1 MEMLMSLQG
10 YLRQVSP
17 IQESQVNHLEKIQK
31 LLSEKVAKLPQ
42 EKGLDVDTL
51 VQAEESS
58 VSTQMYEAAGV
69 IVGMEGKN
77 LTKSKLTNVMGHNQ
91 FSPIAKA
98 WIEDFLKVHSNK
110 EALDA
115 LLNWMVLIG
124 GAVADVH
131 SGVFKDFIHRTVDK
145 EYKGKGKAPTTFQI
159 SAADK
164 PNTADAIFITNGT
177 RQDVFNAFST
187 IARLREKDQS
197 SRVKTTKKGL
207 ITLLDEK
214 GKEIVS
220 YYQISLKKA
229 FAKARVGRATAFI
242 NKNYLGGISSASVT
256 DARGFVQRNS
266 SYDHNQ
272 GEMVEG
278 FFGDA
283 LSKFKDVV
291 SGGFKNFAG
300 WAKVKYT
307 KITKVLI
314 GLSVKLANQKIKR
327 NRGMKSI
334 TNILKVAQLNE
345 SSLTS
350 FLGEKK
356 SPNIEVTK
364 KLLTE
369 FKTLSQFVKNDEI
382 NKLHKENMNLMSS
395 LNAKFAVPGRK
406 VLPIL
411 MLPNE
416 NAGLV
421 DMVSIGNEIDKVIK
435 SKLGD
440 IITKADIYVAL
451 KVGMNYSANTAIFA
465 ILKSIER
472 NELDYKNLS
481 QALFAFSAE
490 IESEVK
496 FGNTSLPLVIVY
508 GGEDKKA
515 IVLGTRSDYKDEKT
529 SELSTK
535 GLEVNNFPVAIF
547 SVDKAKA
554 GKTKQLYNVIK
565 IKMVSDFKE
574 VGGKP
579 EPIYLMFEL
588 IADQSRSFS
597 FKIEGNKYEDKT
609 KAMS

>member
-10 YLRQVSP
+10 YLRQISP

-42 EKGLDVDTL
+42 EKGLDVDSL
-51 VQAEESS
+51 VSAEGSP
-58 VSTQMYEAAGV
+58 VPTQMYEAAGV
-69 IVGMEGKN
+69 IVGMVGKDLN
-77 LTKSKLTNVMGHNQ
+77 KSKLTKVMGHNQ
-91 FSPIAKA
+91 FSPIAKK

-131 SGVFKDFIHRTVDK
+131 SGVFKDFIHKDVNKYYDNS
-145 EYKGKGKAPTTFQI
+145 PSTFQI
-159 SAADK
+159 PTAEKA
-164 PNTADAIFITNGT
+164 NTADVVFITKGNSSALLNT
-177 RQDVFNAFST
+177 LKQISKLSD
-187 IARLREKDQS
+187 KQQS
-197 SRVKTTKKGL
+197 SRVQTTKKGL
-207 ITLLDEK
+207 VTLLDEK
-214 GKEIVS
+214 GREIVS

-229 FAKARVGRATAFI
+229 FAKARVGRATTFV
-242 NKNYLGGISSASVT
+242 NKNYAGGVSLGSPTG
-256 DARGFVQRNS
+256 ARGYVQKSNEEL
-266 SYDHNQ
+266 Q
-272 GEMVEG
+272 IEG

-291 SGGFKNFAG
+291 SGGFKNFVG
-300 WAKVKYT
+300 WVKKKYT
-307 KITKVLI
+307 RVAQVLV
-314 GLSVKLANQKIKR
+314 GVSVKLSNQMIKR

-345 SSLTS
+345 STLTS

-364 KLLTE
+364 TLEKE
-369 FKTLSQFVKNDEI
+369 FKTLDTFIKKDEI
-382 NKLHKENMNLMSS
+382 NKLHKQNVALLNS

-406 VLPIL
+406 VSPIL

-421 DMVSIGNEIDKVIK
+421 DMTTIGNEISKV
-435 SKLGD
+435 LGTKVGD
-440 IITKADIYVAL
+440 TITKSDIYVAL
-451 KVGMNYSANTAIFA
+451 KVGMNYSANAAIFA
-465 ILKSIER
+465 ILKSIEK
-472 NELDYKNLS
+472 NISQYENLS

-508 GGEDKKA
+508 GGQDKKA
-515 IVLGTRSDYKDEKT
+515 IVLGTRSDYKDDKT
-529 SELSTK
+529 STLSKT
-535 GLEVNNFPVAIF
+535 GIEVNDFPVAII
-547 SVDKAKA
+547 SVKKAKA
-554 GKTKQLYNVIK
+554 GKIEQLYNVIQIK
-565 IKMVSDFKE
+565 IVSDFKE

-588 IADQSRSFS
+588 IADQSRSFTL
-597 FKIEGNKYEDKT
+597 KIEGNKYQDKT

>member
-1 MEMLMSLQG
+1 MSLQG
-10 YLRQVSP
+10 YLRQISP

-42 EKGLDVDTL
+42 EKGLDVDSL
-51 VQAEESS
+51 VSAEGSP
-58 VSTQMYEAAGV
+58 VPTQMYEAAGV
-69 IVGMEGKN
+69 IVGMVGKDLN
-77 LTKSKLTNVMGHNQ
+77 KSKLTKVMGHNQ
-91 FSPIAKA
+91 FSPIAKK

-131 SGVFKDFIHRTVDK
+131 SGVFKDFIHKDVNKYYDNS
-145 EYKGKGKAPTTFQI
+145 PSTFQI
-159 SAADK
+159 PTAEKA
-164 PNTADAIFITNGT
+164 NTADVVFITKGNSSALLNT
-177 RQDVFNAFST
+177 LKQISKLSD
-187 IARLREKDQS
+187 KQQS
-197 SRVKTTKKGL
+197 SRVQTTKKGL
-207 ITLLDEK
+207 VTLLDEK
-214 GKEIVS
+214 GREIVS

-229 FAKARVGRATAFI
+229 FAKARVGRATTFV
-242 NKNYLGGISSASVT
+242 NKNYAGGVSLGSPTG
-256 DARGFVQRNS
+256 ARGYVQKSNEEL
-266 SYDHNQ
+266 Q
-272 GEMVEG
+272 IEG

-291 SGGFKNFAG
+291 SGGFKNFVG
-300 WAKVKYT
+300 WVKKKYT
-307 KITKVLI
+307 RVAQVLV
-314 GLSVKLANQKIKR
+314 GVSVKLSNQMIKR

-345 SSLTS
+345 STLTS

-364 KLLTE
+364 TLEKE
-369 FKTLSQFVKNDEI
+369 FKTLDTFIKKDEI
-382 NKLHKENMNLMSS
+382 NKLHKQNVALLNS

-406 VLPIL
+406 VSPIL

-421 DMVSIGNEIDKVIK
+421 DMTTIGNEISKV
-435 SKLGD
+435 LGTKVGD
-440 IITKADIYVAL
+440 TITKSDIYVAL
-451 KVGMNYSANTAIFA
+451 KVGMNYSANAAIFA
-465 ILKSIER
+465 ILKSIEK
-472 NELDYKNLS
+472 NISQYENLS

-508 GGEDKKA
+508 GGQDKKA
-515 IVLGTRSDYKDEKT
+515 IVLGTRSDYKDDKT
-529 SELSTK
+529 STLSKT
-535 GLEVNNFPVAIF
+535 GIEVNDFPVAII
-547 SVDKAKA
+547 SVKKAKA
-554 GKTKQLYNVIK
+554 GKIEQLYNVIQIK
-565 IKMVSDFKE
+565 IVSDFKE

-588 IADQSRSFS
+588 IADQSRSFTL
-597 FKIEGNKYEDKT
+597 KIEGNKYQDKT